1 MPHIEILKPEAK
13 ELWRPSSPETT
24 QIYDF
29 MTKVNKKYGLSLN
42 DYNALWKWS
51 VSDPAQFWEE
61 IWHYTK
67 INAHNPCQQV
77 SNSFPL
83 GPRCI
88 ILNMGYLIRSK

>member
-1 MPHIEILKPEAK
+1 MPHIDEIVELDVK

-29 MTKVNKKYGLSLN
+29 MTKVNKKYGSSLH

-51 VSDPAQFWEE
+51 VSEPAQFWEE

-67 INAHNPCQQV
+67 INVHDPYHEV
-77 SNSFPL
+77 SKFHLNLDALSWTRDT
-83 GPRCI
+83 RC
-88 ILNMGYLIRSK
+88 